1 MIYTSYLPNSID
13 LSEKFADFLMHDTVA
28 NMKSAFSLMGRRF
41 IGQPRKQQVANGIA
55 KYVREHPLDVLH
67 KCESDTLMYIKK
79 MVEMGKGSNIIIG
92 EPDIFHLQI
101 QKMELVL
108 TYFNKKDNQTE
119 LYLLDELHDIFAPHI
134 DEAYKKPSE
143 VLQKDMVKYL
153 EQMAAEKKAA
163 DDSDA
168 RMKELL
174 CEGMMYQ
181 LFFGLDSI
189 KNAHAQKLREKL
201 PAEMSDQ
208 ELEDFSSELDKQSED
223 LEKMLKDLK
232 TTAKDCPKMTTNK
245 DGSMS
250 LKQLY
255 ADAEDVK
262 QRIIGLKKMIDQ
274 TKRSKTD
281 FEGYMKDLL
290 SKYPDDGYSEYP
302 PSDYEGPIEEI
313 TFKVQLDNT
322 PIYRTF
328 KVIDRCSMF
337 ELNML
342 IQFCFNWNEMHPHAF
357 KMERNG
363 HWEILTP
370 HTRLSKLL
378 LDEGEQLHFLY
389 DTKGNKWEHTLTVE
403 AIDDY
408 DGKEDDYEPKCIA
421 GFGPDPGEGAGGN
434 AWVRRNLP
442 YVMKNKKKYY
452 PFSKAEI
459 NDSFH
464 FWWLEERHWWIEDGI
479 IKYDD

>member
-1 MIYTSYLPNSID
+1 MIYTSYIPNSID

-92 EPDIFHLQI
+92 EPDIYHLQI

-108 TYFNKKDNQTE
+108 TYFNKKNNQTE

-153 EQMAAEKKAA
+153 
-163 DDSDA
+163 
-168 RMKELL
+168 
-174 CEGMMYQ
+174 
-181 LFFGLDSI
+181 
-189 KNAHAQKLREKL
+189 
-201 PAEMSDQ
+201 
-208 ELEDFSSELDKQSED
+208 
-223 LEKMLKDLK
+223 
-232 TTAKDCPKMTTNK
+232 
-245 DGSMS
+245 
-250 LKQLY
+250 
-255 ADAEDVK
+255 
-262 QRIIGLKKMIDQ
+262 
-274 TKRSKTD
+274 
-281 FEGYMKDLL
+281 
-290 SKYPDDGYSEYP
+290 
-302 PSDYEGPIEEI
+302 EEI

-357 KMERNG
+357 KMERDG

-389 DTKGNKWEHTLTVE
+389 DTKGDKWEHTLTVE

-442 YVMKNKKKYY
+442 YIMKNKKKYY
-452 PFSKAEI
+452 TFSKAEI

>member
-1 MIYTSYLPNSID
+1 MIYTSYLPTTID

-55 KYVREHPLDVLH
+55 KYVREHPLDVLR

-92 EPDIFHLQI
+92 EPDIYHLQI

-153 EQMAAEKKAA
+153 EQMAAEIKAA
-163 DDSDA
+163 DDPDA

-174 CEGMMYQ
+174 C
-181 LFFGLDSI
+181 
-189 KNAHAQKLREKL
+189 
-201 PAEMSDQ
+201 
-208 ELEDFSSELDKQSED
+208 
-223 LEKMLKDLK
+223 
-232 TTAKDCPKMTTNK
+232 
-245 DGSMS
+245 
-250 LKQLY
+250 
-255 ADAEDVK
+255 
-262 QRIIGLKKMIDQ
+262 
-274 TKRSKTD
+274 
-281 FEGYMKDLL
+281 
-290 SKYPDDGYSEYP
+290 KYPDDGYSEYP

-357 KMERNG
+357 KMERDG

-408 DGKEDDYEPKCIA
+408 DGKEDDYEPMCIA

>member
-1 MIYTSYLPNSID
+1 
-13 LSEKFADFLMHDTVA
+13 MHDTVA

-55 KYVREHPLDVLH
+55 KYVREHPLDVLR

-153 EQMAAEKKAA
+153 EQMAAEIKAA
-163 DDSDA
+163 DDPDA
-168 RMKELL
+168 KMKELL
-174 CEGMMYQ
+174 C
-181 LFFGLDSI
+181 
-189 KNAHAQKLREKL
+189 
-201 PAEMSDQ
+201 
-208 ELEDFSSELDKQSED
+208 
-223 LEKMLKDLK
+223 
-232 TTAKDCPKMTTNK
+232 
-245 DGSMS
+245 
-250 LKQLY
+250 
-255 ADAEDVK
+255 
-262 QRIIGLKKMIDQ
+262 
-274 TKRSKTD
+274 
-281 FEGYMKDLL
+281 
-290 SKYPDDGYSEYP
+290 KYPDDGYSEYP

-342 IQFCFNWNEMHPHAF
+342 IQFQL
-357 KMERNG
+357 ERDASPC
-363 HWEILTP
+363 L
-370 HTRLSKLL
+370 
-378 LDEGEQLHFLY
+378 
-389 DTKGNKWEHTLTVE
+389 
-403 AIDDY
+403 
-408 DGKEDDYEPKCIA
+408 
-421 GFGPDPGEGAGGN
+421 
-434 AWVRRNLP
+434 
-442 YVMKNKKKYY
+442 
-452 PFSKAEI
+452 
-459 NDSFH
+459 
-464 FWWLEERHWWIEDGI
+464 
-479 IKYDD
+479 